1 MRIRAI
7 LLAALLGLLALAGC
21 AAPQAP
27 GQAEPTASASA
38 ALPTPGTSEAQ
49 GSMSIEYLTFEEAVS
64 HCTDVLTGTFLGA
77 EEAEGQ
83 KRYAFSVDERMK
95 GAADAEGI
103 GVYAELVLAEATEH
117 SGTYLSG
124 DLPYALGK
132 KYLLILERHR
142 SVYYDEDRYLLL
154 GDIFL
159 PLESAVEA
167 GMYHEP
173 LERHWSCPE
182 GTDAPDYVRQLIAQ
196 GGGDGR
202 EAYGAA
208 YIEASSFAEAE
219 EAAELVLRVRALR
232 LNVTG
237 RIVPTETWDCRILET
252 RKGDLSYLNGNMDVL
267 ITFPAGSVEAE
278 REYWV
283 CVNKPGKTSR
293 IFVPVSRENSIRE
306 GE

>member
-1 MRIRAI
+1 MRGRTHI
-7 LLAALLGLLALAGC
+7 LAALLGLLALAGC
-21 AAPQAP
+21 AAPQTP
-27 GQAEPTASASA
+27 VQAEPTAASA
-38 ALPTPGTSEAQ
+38 ALPTPGTSEVH

-64 HCTDVLTGTFLGA
+64 RCTDVLIGTFRGA

-95 GAADAEGI
+95 GPAEAERI
-103 GVYAELVLAEATEH
+103 GVYAELVLAEATAH

-196 GGGDGR
+196 GGGESR

-208 YIEASSFAEAE
+208 YIEASSFEEAE

-267 ITFPAGSVEAE
+267 ITFPAGTVEPDK
-278 REYWV
+278 EYWV
-283 CVNKPGKTSR
+283 CVNKPDKTSR

-306 GE
+306 AE